1 MTMPSKDP
9 AAVLDYLFEFTQW
22 LTAGEVISSAVITA
36 SPVGIN
42 VGAPAPATTFTTT
55 AVTFWLSGGTSGQ
68 TYLIGCR
75 ITTSAGRTDERSI
88 SVTVVD
94 R

>member
-1 MTMPSKDP
+1 MTMPSKDSN
-9 AAVLDYLFEFTQW
+9 AVLDYLFDFGQW
-22 LTAGEVISSAVITA
+22 VTAGEVISSAVITA

-55 AVTFWLSGGTSGQ
+55 TVTVWLSGGAVGV